1 LRYIRQRDWLDI
13 FWLVSIPLLMMPSIL
28 SLAFPAENPSLNR
41 TGAAIV
47 PVFLIIGLTFDG
59 LITGLKASFK
69 TRLGNTS
76 ATAVAALLLLLSIN
90 QNYDLVFR
98 QYKDQFDRSAWN
110 TSELGAVIRQFV
122 ETTGDVDRAWV
133 IPYPHWVDTRLVGIN
148 ALDELHDFALWSD
161 QLEITL
167 EQDGPKLFLF
177 KTDDSDALIHLEEL
191 YPNGTLGTYES
202 EFEGKSFNI
211 YTVPQENR

>member
-1 LRYIRQRDWLDI
+1 M
-13 FWLVSIPLLMMPSIL
+13 VPSIL

-47 PVFLIIGLTFDG
+47 PVFLIIGMTFDG
-59 LITGLKASFK
+59 FITGLKASLK
-69 TRLGNTS
+69 TEYGTMM
-76 ATAVAALLLLLSIN
+76 ATATAALLLLLSIN

-148 ALDELHDFALWSD
+148 ALGELRDFALWAD

-167 EQDGPKLFLF
+167 EQDGSKLFLF
-177 KTDDSDALIHLEEL
+177 KTDDSDVLRRLKEL
-191 YPNGTLGTYES
+191 YPNGALGTYES
-202 EFEGKSFNI
+202 KFEGKSFYI
-211 YTVPQENR
+211 YTVPPENR